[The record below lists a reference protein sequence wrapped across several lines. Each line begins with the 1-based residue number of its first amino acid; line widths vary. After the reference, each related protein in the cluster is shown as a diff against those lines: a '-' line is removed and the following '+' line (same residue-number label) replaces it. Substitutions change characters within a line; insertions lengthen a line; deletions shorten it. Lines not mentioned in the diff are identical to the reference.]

1 MAVHTAVQLT
11 IGEQVGLEFTL
22 PNSEARLAVR
32 GFVRNGRE
40 GKFGIEFITERDADY
55 ESVGRIE
62 SILKQ
67 LSCVPML

>member
-1 MAVHTAVQLT
+1 MTVYTAVQLT
-11 IGEQVGLEFTL
+11 IGDQVGLEFTL

-32 GFVRNGRE
+32 AFVRNGRDR
-40 GKFGIEFITERDADY
+40 KYGIEFVTENDVDY

-67 LSCVPML
+67 LPSVPVL